1 MEIETQITIELI
13 KAGGNVLTAA
23 IPSVV
28 SFYLGRKLMNSA
40 KLKEDLK
47 VALSDIRFLLAVEE
61 LHCREHKEL
70 EGQSKHLTMRKSVKA
85 ERQLDWSG
93 KFSLSRITKKL
104 EKLQ

>member
-1 MEIETQITIELI
+1 MEIETQITVELI
-13 KAGGNVLTAA
+13 KAGGSVLTAA

-28 SFYLGRKLMNSA
+28 SFYLGRKLMKSA